1 MKKITLALIL
11 VTALFACKQKINST
25 DSNKNFAALTEL
37 YYQEGLKQSPL
48 NATVIGDER
57 YNDLLPNDG
66 SMALMEEYK
75 KFNQQFL
82 DSLKNYDRASLSA
95 NDQLSY
101 DVLKDQLEMNI
112 EGTKFHFEYLPFNQM
127 NSLPLTIAQ
136 FGSGTGAQPFKK
148 V

>member
-75 KFNQQFL
+75 KFNHRFL

-95 NDQLSY
+95 NDQLSF
-101 DVLKDQLEMNI
+101 DVLKDQ
-112 EGTKFHFEYLPFNQM
+112 
-127 NSLPLTIAQ
+127 
-136 FGSGTGAQPFKK
+136 
-148 V
+148 